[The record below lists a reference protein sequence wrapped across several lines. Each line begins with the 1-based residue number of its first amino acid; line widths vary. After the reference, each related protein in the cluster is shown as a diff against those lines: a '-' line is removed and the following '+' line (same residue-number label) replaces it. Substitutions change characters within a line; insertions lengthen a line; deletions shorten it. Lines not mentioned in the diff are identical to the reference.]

1 MISTV
6 KNIIY
11 IPCVHFRNIWYLSYK
26 DKLLGLLTQKNPYY
40 KLLCV
45 HLRKFNIT
53 YLSYKD
59 KLGGLLKKGGAAGT
73 TAPQHKLDYIYF
85 FYNKCFKTEDN
96 YHMYNYGALY
106 P

>member
-6 KNIIY
+6 KKYYNIIY
-11 IPCVHFRNIWYLSYK
+11 KLCVHFRNFY
-26 DKLLGLLTQKNPYY
+26 
-40 KLLCV
+40 
-45 HLRKFNIT
+45 IT

-73 TAPQHKLDYIYF
+73 TAPQHKLDYIYI

-106 P
+106 PYLPTSHHNNV